1 MKPVLYSSTE
11 TAFTSNGL
19 GVLNDSVSAIVR
31 EERNGAY
38 ELTMEYP
45 ADGIHFSDIS
55 TRCIILAKPNP
66 TDSPQ
71 PFRIYRITK
80 PIGGIVTIYAQHI
93 SYDLSGV
100 AVSPFSANTLA
111 EAIAAMQ
118 SHALPS
124 DQPFTLT
131 TDMNKGTGLS
141 VTTPASFRAMMGGQ
155 ENSLIDIY
163 GGEYSYDKYSISLNA
178 NRGEDRGFALRY
190 GKNLTSFEQ
199 DENCAAVYSH
209 IYPYW
214 TDGTITVEVNNGEY
228 GKLVP
233 TTGVELPYTKILPKD
248 LTSYFESQPTA
259 ADLLTTAKLYASKAQ
274 LGIPKVSLTVS
285 FAQLEENGINRVDLC
300 DTVTVVFPKMG
311 VNAKAK
317 VVTAEY
323 DVLLERYTTLEIGS
337 STQGIADTI
346 ASQQYQIESIPS
358 SVGMQEAIL
367 KATAWITGTVDAGKV
382 VFVRNQNGDPTAIKI
397 VSTTKPEGAEY
408 YPMWIISAGGIGY
421 STDGGATISNIGLTA
436 DGHIVADTINLN
448 TANVSGKLSA
458 SNIDATNLHVQSANI
473 DGDITAD
480 AINLNTANISGQ
492 LSASNIDATN
502 LHVQS
507 ANIDG
512 DITAD
517 AINLST
523 ASISGT
529 LSASYID
536 VDSITVKNANIESLY
551 ASKIIGGAKGGYVAS
566 GALSDAGHMLS
577 SLYTS
582 SFFANNSIHVMNN
595 GDADSGIV
603 INQGGIT
610 QNGTLHLWSDIF
622 SNKSSAVFG

>member
-19 GVLNDSVSAIVR
+19 GVLNDAVSAVVR

-55 TRCIILAKPNP
+55 ARTIILAKPNP

-71 PFRIYRITK
+71 PFRVYRITK

-100 AVSPFSANTLA
+100 AVSPFSANTLN
-111 EAIAAMQ
+111 EAITKMH
-118 SHALPS
+118 SNALPL

-131 TDMNKGTGLS
+131 TDMDKGTGVS
-141 VTTPASFRAMMGGQ
+141 ITTPVSFRAMMGGQ
-155 ENSLIDIY
+155 ENSLVDIY
-163 GGEYSYDKYSISLNA
+163 GGEYSYDKYSIVLNA
-178 NRGEDRGFALRY
+178 NRGEDRGFTLRY

-214 TDGTITVEVNNGEY
+214 TDGTTTIEVNNGEY

-233 TTGVELPYTKILPKD
+233 TTGTELPYTKILPKD
-248 LTSYFESQPTA
+248 LSSYFESQPTA
-259 ADLLTTAKLYASKAQ
+259 ADLLITAKTYASKAQ
-274 LGIPKVSLTVS
+274 LGVPKVSLTVS

-311 VNAKAK
+311 VNATAK

-346 ASQQYQIESIPS
+346 ANQQAQIESIPS

-448 TANVSGKLSA
+448 TANISGKLSA
-458 SNIDATNLHVQSANI
+458 SNIDVDNLKVKAANVTGTIQANQIAVKDITIDSGQVTGTFSASKISGGTIDADSINVTNLNAANLSSGYVPSARLSSSSKPIDDLYVQSA
-473 DGDITAD
+473 
-480 AINLNTANISGQ
+480 AINQLNNSTITGTQTITFATGAVVGGTSVKVGDTSATWTDIIAIANAG
-492 LSASNIDATN
+492 
-502 LHVQS
+502 
-507 ANIDG
+507 
-512 DITAD
+512 
-517 AINLST
+517 ST
-523 ASISGT
+523 AR
-529 LSASYID
+529 
-536 VDSITVKNANIESLY
+536 
-551 ASKIIGGAKGGYVAS
+551 
-566 GALSDAGHMLS
+566 
-577 SLYTS
+577 
-582 SFFANNSIHVMNN
+582 
-595 GDADSGIV
+595 
-603 INQGGIT
+603 
-610 QNGTLHLWSDIF
+610 
-622 SNKSSAVFG
+622 FG

>member
-11 TAFTSNGL
+11 TEFTSNGL
-19 GVLNDSVSAIVR
+19 GVLNDTVSAVVL

-55 TRCIILAKPNP
+55 ARCIILAKPNP

-111 EAIAAMQ
+111 EAISAMQ

-131 TDMNKGTGLS
+131 TDMDKGTGLS
-141 VTTPASFRAMMGGQ
+141 ITTPASFRAMMGGQ
-155 ENSLIDIY
+155 ENSLVDIY

-178 NRGEDRGFALRY
+178 NRGEDRGFTLRY

-214 TDGTITVEVNNGEY
+214 TDGTTTVEVNNGEY

-248 LTSYFESQPTA
+248 LSSYFENQPTA

-285 FAQLEENGINRVDLC
+285 FAQLEENGIDRVNLC

-346 ASQQYQIESIPS
+346 ASQQFQIESFPS
-358 SVGMQEAIL
+358 SIGMQEAIL

-397 VSTTKPEGAEY
+397 VSTTKPEGAAY

-448 TANVSGKLSA
+448 TAN
-458 SNIDATNLHVQSANI
+458 
-473 DGDITAD
+473 
-480 AINLNTANISGQ
+480 ISGQ

-512 DITAD
+512 VLTADQIDGNNLHVKAANIDGDITAD
-517 AINLST
+517 AINLNT
-523 ASISGT
+523 AHIDGT
-529 LSASYID
+529 LSAQNID

-551 ASKIIGGAKGGYVAS
+551 ASKIIGGSGTQGGYIAS
-566 GALSDAGHMLS
+566 KAISDNSHWLDSMYTTSGSFVNLATSYLTVNNNIKLYSGESAVVTMGATGVIFGGVTYAWRDILSG
-577 SLYTS
+577 
-582 SFFANNSIHVMNN
+582 
-595 GDADSGIV
+595 SGS
-603 INQGGIT
+603 GG
-610 QNGTLHLWSDIF
+610 
-622 SNKSSAVFG
+622 AVFG

>member
-19 GVLNDSVSAIVR
+19 GVLNDAISAVVR

-55 TRCIILAKPNP
+55 ARTIILAKPNP

-111 EAIAAMQ
+111 EAIAKMQ
-118 SHALPS
+118 SNALPS

-141 VTTPASFRAMMGGQ
+141 ITAPVSFRAMMGGQ
-155 ENSLIDIY
+155 ENSLVDIY
-163 GGEYSYDKYSISLNA
+163 GGEYSYDKYSIVLNA
-178 NRGEDRGFALRY
+178 NRGTDRGFTLRY

-214 TDGTITVEVNNGEY
+214 TDGTTTVEVNNGEY

-233 TTGVELPYTKILPKD
+233 TTGTELPYTKILPKD
-248 LTSYFESQPTA
+248 LSSYFESQPTA
-259 ADLLTTAKLYASKAQ
+259 ADLLITAKSYASKAQ
-274 LGIPKVSLTVS
+274 LGVPKVSLTVS
-285 FAQLEENGINRVDLC
+285 FTQLEENGINRVDLC

-311 VNAKAK
+311 VNATAK

-346 ASQQYQIESIPS
+346 ANQQFQIESIPS

-436 DGHIVADTINLN
+436 DGHIVADTINLD
-448 TANVSGKLSA
+448 TASISGKLSA
-458 SNIDATNLHVQSANI
+458 DR
-473 DGDITAD
+473 
-480 AINLNTANISGQ
+480 
-492 LSASNIDATN
+492 
-502 LHVQS
+502 
-507 ANIDG
+507 
-512 DITAD
+512 
-517 AINLST
+517 
-523 ASISGT
+523 
-529 LSASYID
+529 ID
-536 VDSITVKNANIESLY
+536 VDNLTVNAG
-551 ASKIIGGAKGGYVAS
+551 KIIGKLEANQIDVDNLTVKAGKIIGKLTADQIDVDTIDANSINVVNLNAANLASGYVPSAR
-566 GALSDAGHMLS
+566 LS
-577 SLYTS
+577 SSDKPIDKLYIGDGSINHLNNTTITGTQTITFATGAVVGGTS
-582 SFFANNSIHVMNN
+582 VKVGDTSATWTDIIAIANAGST
-595 GDADSGIV
+595 AR
-603 INQGGIT
+603 
-610 QNGTLHLWSDIF
+610 
-622 SNKSSAVFG
+622 FG

>member
-11 TAFTSNGL
+11 TEFTSNGL
-19 GVLNDSVSAIVR
+19 GVLNDTVSAVVL

-45 ADGIHFSDIS
+45 ADGIHFPDIS
-55 TRCIILAKPNP
+55 ARCIILAKPNP

-100 AVSPFSANTLA
+100 AVSPFSANTLS
-111 EAIAAMQ
+111 EVIAKMH
-118 SHALPS
+118 SNALPS
-124 DQPFTLT
+124 NQPFTLT
-131 TDMNKGTGLS
+131 TDMDKGIGLS
-141 VTTPASFRAMMGGQ
+141 ITAPVSFRAMMGGQ

-163 GGEYSYDKYSISLNA
+163 GGEYSYDKYSIVLNA
-178 NRGEDRGFALRY
+178 NRGEDRGFTLRY

-214 TDGTITVEVNNGEY
+214 TDGTTTVEVNNGEY

-323 DVLLERYTTLEIGS
+323 DVLLERYITLEIGS

-358 SVGMQEAIL
+358 SVDMQEAIL

-421 STDGGATISNIGLTA
+421 STDGGVTISNIGLTA

-448 TANVSGKLSA
+448 TANISGHLSA
-458 SNIDATNLHVQSANI
+458 SNIDSTNLHVKSANI
-473 DGDITAD
+473 DGVLTAD
-480 AINLNTANISGQ
+480 Q
-492 LSASNIDATN
+492 IDGNN
-502 LHVQS
+502 LHVKA

-523 ASISGT
+523 ANISGT
-529 LSASYID
+529 LSAQNID

-551 ASKIIGGAKGGYVAS
+551 ASKIIGGSKGGYIAS
-566 GALSDAGHMLS
+566 GALSDSGHMLS

-582 SFFANNSIHVMNN
+582 SFFANNSIYVMNN
-595 GDADSGIV
+595 GDADSGII

-622 SNKSSAVFG
+622 SKKSSAVFG

>member
-11 TAFTSNGL
+11 TEFTSNGL
-19 GVLNDSVSAIVR
+19 GVLNDTVSAVVL

-55 TRCIILAKPNP
+55 ARCIILAKPNP

-111 EAIAAMQ
+111 EAISAMQ

-124 DQPFTLT
+124 NQPFTLT

-141 VTTPASFRAMMGGQ
+141 ITTPASFRAMMGGQ
-155 ENSLIDIY
+155 ENSLVDIY

-178 NRGEDRGFALRY
+178 NRGEDRGFTLRY

-214 TDGTITVEVNNGEY
+214 TDGTTTVEVNNGEY

-248 LTSYFESQPTA
+248 LSSYFESQPTA

-285 FAQLEENGINRVDLC
+285 FAQLEENSINRVDLC

-346 ASQQYQIESIPS
+346 ANQQFQIESIPS

-421 STDGGATISNIGLTA
+421 STDGGVTISNIGLTA

-448 TANVSGKLSA
+448 TANISGHLSA

-473 DGDITAD
+473 DGVLTAD
-480 AINLNTANISGQ
+480 Q
-492 LSASNIDATN
+492 IDGNN
-502 LHVQS
+502 LHVKA

-517 AINLST
+517 AINLNT
-523 ASISGT
+523 AHIDGT
-529 LSASYID
+529 LSAQNID

-551 ASKIIGGAKGGYVAS
+551 ASKIIGGSGTQGGYIAS
-566 GALSDAGHMLS
+566 GAISDNSHWLDSMYTTSGAFVNLATSYLTVNNNIKLYSGESAVVTMGATGVVFGGVTYAWRDILSG
-577 SLYTS
+577 
-582 SFFANNSIHVMNN
+582 
-595 GDADSGIV
+595 SGS
-603 INQGGIT
+603 GG
-610 QNGTLHLWSDIF
+610 
-622 SNKSSAVFG
+622 AVFG

>member
-11 TAFTSNGL
+11 TEFTSNGL
-19 GVLNDSVSAIVR
+19 GVLNDTVSAVVL

-55 TRCIILAKPNP
+55 ARCIILAKPNP
-66 TDSPQ
+66 TDPPQ

-100 AVSPFSANTLA
+100 AVSPFSANTLS
-111 EAIAAMQ
+111 EVIAKMH
-118 SHALPS
+118 SNVLPS
-124 DQPFTLT
+124 NQPFTLT
-131 TDMNKGTGLS
+131 TDMDKGTGLS
-141 VTTPASFRAMMGGQ
+141 ITAPVSFRAMMGGQ

-163 GGEYSYDKYSISLNA
+163 GGEYSYDKYSIVLNA
-178 NRGEDRGFALRY
+178 NRGEDRGFTLRY

-214 TDGTITVEVNNGEY
+214 TDGITTVEVNNGEY

-259 ADLLTTAKLYASKAQ
+259 ADLLITAKTYASKAQ
-274 LGIPKVSLTVS
+274 LGVPKVSLTVS
-285 FAQLEENGINRVDLC
+285 FAQLEENGIDRVDLC

-397 VSTTKPEGAEY
+397 VSTTKPEGAAY

-448 TANVSGKLSA
+448 TANISGKLSA
-458 SNIDATNLHVQSANI
+458 SNIDATNLHVKSANI
-473 DGDITAD
+473 DGV
-480 AINLNTANISGQ
+480 LTANQ
-492 LSASNIDATN
+492 IDGNN
-502 LHVQS
+502 LHVKA

-523 ASISGT
+523 ANISGT
-529 LSASYID
+529 LSAQNID

-551 ASKIIGGAKGGYVAS
+551 ASKIIGGAQGGYINS

-582 SFFANNSIHVMNN
+582 SFFANNSIYVMNN
-595 GDADSGIV
+595 GDADSGII

-622 SNKSSAVFG
+622 SKKSSAVFG

>member
-19 GVLNDSVSAIVR
+19 GVLNDTVSAVVR

-55 TRCIILAKPNP
+55 SRAIILAKPNP

-111 EAIAAMQ
+111 EAISAMQ

-124 DQPFTLT
+124 NQPFTLT
-131 TDMNKGTGLS
+131 TDMDKGTGLS
-141 VTTPASFRAMMGGQ
+141 ITTPASFRAMMGGQ
-155 ENSLIDIY
+155 ENSLVDIY

-178 NRGEDRGFALRY
+178 NRGEDRGFTLRY

-199 DENCAAVYSH
+199 DENCASVYSH

-214 TDGTITVEVNNGEY
+214 TDGTTTIEVNNGEY

-233 TTGVELPYTKILPKD
+233 TTGTELPYTKILPKD
-248 LTSYFESQPTA
+248 LSSYFESQPTA
-259 ADLLTTAKLYASKAQ
+259 ADLLITAKTYASKAQ
-274 LGIPKVSLTVS
+274 LGVPKVSLTVS
-285 FAQLEENGINRVDLC
+285 FAQLEENGIDRVNLC

-346 ASQQYQIESIPS
+346 ANQQYQIESIPS

-397 VSTTKPEGAEY
+397 VSTTKPEGAEH

-448 TANVSGKLSA
+448 TATISGKLSA
-458 SNIDATNLHVQSANI
+458 DRIDVDNLKVKAANVTGTISANQIDADNLQVKAANVTGTIQASQIAVDDITIGSGQVDGTFSANKIEGGEINAQSINVFNLKAQNLASGYVPSARLSSSSKPIDDLYVQSA
-473 DGDITAD
+473 
-480 AINLNTANISGQ
+480 AINQLNNT
-492 LSASNIDATN
+492 T
-502 LHVQS
+502 
-507 ANIDG
+507 
-512 DITAD
+512 IT
-517 AINLST
+517 
-523 ASISGT
+523 GT
-529 LSASYID
+529 EKIYLKTGA
-536 VDSITVKNANIESLY
+536 
-551 ASKIIGGAKGGYVAS
+551 IIGGTSVSVGDKSATWTDIIAI
-566 GALSDAGHMLS
+566 ANAGS
-577 SLYTS
+577 T
-582 SFFANNSIHVMNN
+582 AR
-595 GDADSGIV
+595 
-603 INQGGIT
+603 
-610 QNGTLHLWSDIF
+610 
-622 SNKSSAVFG
+622 FG

>member
-55 TRCIILAKPNP
+55 ARCIILAKPNP

-100 AVSPFSANTLA
+100 AVSPFSANTLN
-111 EAIAAMQ
+111 EAITKMH
-118 SHALPS
+118 SNALPS

-131 TDMNKGTGLS
+131 TDMDKGTGVS
-141 VTTPASFRAMMGGQ
+141 ITAPVSFRAMMGGQ
-155 ENSLIDIY
+155 ENSLVDIY
-163 GGEYSYDKYSISLNA
+163 GGEYSYDKYSIVLNA
-178 NRGEDRGFALRY
+178 NRGEDRGFTLRY

-214 TDGTITVEVNNGEY
+214 TDGTTTVEVNNGKY

-233 TTGVELPYTKILPKD
+233 TTGTELPYTKILPKD

-274 LGIPKVSLTVS
+274 LGVPKVSLTVS

-300 DTVTVVFPKMG
+300 DTITVVFPKMG

-448 TANVSGKLSA
+448 TAKISGKLSA
-458 SNIDATNLHVQSANI
+458 SNIDATNLHVQSAHI

-480 AINLNTANISGQ
+480 AINLNTAK
-492 LSASNIDATN
+492 ID
-502 LHVQS
+502 
-507 ANIDG
+507 
-512 DITAD
+512 
-517 AINLST
+517 
-523 ASISGT
+523 GT
-529 LSASYID
+529 LSAQNID

-551 ASKIIGGAKGGYVAS
+551 ASKIIGGGGYGYIAS
-566 GALSDAGHMLS
+566 GAISDS
-577 SLYTS
+577 SKLLDDLYAS
-582 SFFANNSIHVMNN
+582 K
-595 GDADSGIV
+595 ADIYE
-603 INQGGIT
+603 
-610 QNGTLHLWSDIF
+610 LWSPKIYMGSRGSTASTTLTEFSVTTPSGSSTWDDIIAIANAG
-622 SNKSSAVFG
+622 STARFG